1 MDSAKFGRVFFN
13 LSAENKAEENYMT
26 ALCTIPALYSR
37 GHKLDEGDHEIGIL
51 NSIPHTGI
59 GRDSLQGRISE
70 DGYLF
75 LRDYL
80 DKDEVLAARRHVL
93 EQLAA
98 EGKLDPSA
106 PLMEGVPKSE
116 TELYFQPELAQ
127 NNPPLQ
133 HLLYAPQGRLM
144 RCFSNFL
151 GGEVRHFD
159 FTWLRCI
166 SPGLGTPSHCDIV
179 YMGRG
184 TRKLYT
190 AWVPLGDTDFQAGGL
205 MILEGS
211 HKNVRLQNTYGQRD
225 VDSYC
230 TNRPDIQTKTDS
242 GRNGWLSEDPNK
254 VRKSLGGRWLT
265 SEYNVGDV
273 VIFCM
278 DIVHGGLDNRSHRL
292 RISSDSRYQL
302 ASEPADDR
310 WVGENPP
317 GHTSAGKRGRIC

>member
-1 MDSAKFGRVFFN
+1 MRAI
-13 LSAENKAEENYMT
+13 
-26 ALCTIPALYSR
+26 CTIPSLYFR
-37 GHKLDEGDHEIGIL
+37 GHKLDDGEQEIGIL
-51 NSIPHTGI
+51 SSIQSTGI
-59 GRDSLQGRISE
+59 NRNLLQDRMAE

-80 DKDEVLAARRHVL
+80 DKEEVLAARRHIL
-93 EQLAA
+93 KQLAD
-98 EGKLDPSA
+98 EGQLDPSA
-106 PLMEGVPKSE
+106 PLMEGVPNSE
-116 TELYFQPELAQ
+116 AELYFQPELGQ
-127 NNPPLQ
+127 DNPPLK

-144 RCFSNFL
+144 RFFSSFL

-190 AWVPLGDTDFQAGGL
+190 AWVPLGDTDFQTGGL
-205 MILEGS
+205 IILENS

-230 TNRPDIQTKTDS
+230 TNRPDLPAKTDS
-242 GRNGWLSEDPNK
+242 GRNGWLTEDPNK
-254 VRKSLGGRWLT
+254 IRKSLGGRWLT
-265 SEYNVGDV
+265 AEYNVGDV
-273 VIFCM
+273 IVFCM
-278 DIVHGGLDNRSHRL
+278 DLVHGGLDNKSRQL

-302 ASEPADDR
+302 ASEPADER
-310 WVGENPP
+310 WIGDNPP
-317 GHTSAGKRGRIC
+317 GHSSAGKRGRIC

>member
-1 MDSAKFGRVFFN
+1 
-13 LSAENKAEENYMT
+13 
-26 ALCTIPALYSR
+26 
-37 GHKLDEGDHEIGIL
+37 
-51 NSIPHTGI
+51 
-59 GRDSLQGRISE
+59 LQNRMAE

-80 DKDEVLAARRHVL
+80 HKDEVLAARHHVL

-98 EGKLDPSA
+98 EGQLDPSV
-106 PLMEGVPKSE
+106 PLMKGVPKAGAK
-116 TELYFQPELAQ
+116 LFFQPELAQ
-127 NNPPLQ
+127 KNNPPLQ
-133 HLLYAPQGRLM
+133 HLLYQPQGALM
-144 RCFSNFL
+144 SFFGTFL
-151 GGEVRHFD
+151 GGDIRHFD

-190 AWVPLGDTDFQAGGL
+190 AWIPLGDVDFQLGGL

-211 HKNVRLQNTYGQRD
+211 HKNKRLQNTYGQRD

-230 TNRPDIQTKTDS
+230 SNKPDDPAKTAS
-242 GRNGWLSEDPNK
+242 GLNGWLSENPNK
-254 VRKSLGGRWLT
+254 IRERLGGRWLT
-265 SEYNVGDV
+265 AEYNVGDV

-278 DIVHGGLDNRSHRL
+278 DIVHGGMDNRSNQL

-302 ASEPADDR
+302 ASEPVDDR

-317 GHTSAGKRGRIC
+317 GHSSAGKRGRIC